1 MYIPVILGTSREG
14 RQSEKVANIV
24 LSSLKNKGIDSE
36 IIDTRDYNLSVT
48 DNRKKTEKAIAY
60 AEKIIKAKS
69 IIIVSPEY
77 NHGFSGELK
86 MLLDLAYKE
95 YFGKKVGICGV
106 SMGPLGGARGV
117 QLLKLVCAGLNMYTV
132 IENVYFANVFKVFDD
147 KGNLL
152 DKSYEDKIDG
162 MIKALSS

>member
-1 MYIPVILGTSREG
+1 
-14 RQSEKVANIV
+14 
-24 LSSLKNKGIDSE
+24 
-36 IIDTRDYNLSVT
+36 
-48 DNRKKTEKAIAY
+48 
-60 AEKIIKAKS
+60 
-69 IIIVSPEY
+69 
-77 NHGFSGELK
+77 